1 MEELR
6 LKMEA
11 RLEAY
16 ENLINELVKLDKGNK
31 FISEY
36 EAKAQELKQLLN
48 EMGC

>member
-16 ENLINELVKLDKGNK
+16 ENLINGLDKDNK
-31 FISEY
+31 FRLEY